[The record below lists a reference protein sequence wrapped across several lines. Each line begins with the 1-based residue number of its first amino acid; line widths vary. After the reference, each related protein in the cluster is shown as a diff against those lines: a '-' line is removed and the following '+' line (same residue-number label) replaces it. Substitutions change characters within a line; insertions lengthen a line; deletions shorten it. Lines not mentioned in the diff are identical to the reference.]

1 VKAYFPFKV
10 NIFVYVIYLYIIL
23 NHMMREIVIHYIYII
38 EKQVE
43 ECVINCT
50 LEKSM

>member
-1 VKAYFPFKV
+1 
-10 NIFVYVIYLYIIL
+10 
-23 NHMMREIVIHYIYII
+23 MREIVIHYIYVI

-50 LEKSM
+50 LEK